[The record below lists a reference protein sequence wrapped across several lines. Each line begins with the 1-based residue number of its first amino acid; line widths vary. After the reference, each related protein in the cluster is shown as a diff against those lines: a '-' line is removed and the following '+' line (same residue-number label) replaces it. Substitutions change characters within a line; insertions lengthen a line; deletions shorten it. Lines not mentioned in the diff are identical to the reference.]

1 MIGAEGF
8 VKLLSMLLLAPLAL
22 AGCGPSPTIGLLEDH
37 VDTSTRGNFVVCA
50 HYRCTARYNVAMT
63 DAEWAQ
69 VRAVFDP
76 PAADA
81 AAERQ
86 RIALAIGQIERIVG
100 PKTSTVRDRPG
111 ATIITTR
118 TIGQM
123 DCIDESHNT
132 SVYLHLMARDGLLKF
147 HTVGQPI
154 IRGHV
159 IDRWFHNTAT
169 ATDTATGMQW
179 VIDSWFGA
187 NGEPADVVTAEAW
200 LAGWEPEKFKT
211 RTDR

>member
-1 MIGAEGF
+1 MR
-8 VKLLSMLLLAPLAL
+8 LRTLLLPAAL
-22 AGCGPSPTIGLLEDH
+22 AVAGCSPSPTIGMLKDH
-37 VDTSTRGNFVVCA
+37 VEKDTRSNFVVCSN
-50 HYRCTARYNVAMT
+50 YQCSARFNVALT

-69 VRAVFDP
+69 VSAYFEP

-86 RIALAIGQIERIVG
+86 QIAQAIGQIERIVG
-100 PKTSTVRDRPG
+100 PKTGTSGDKPG
-111 ATIITTR
+111 AAILTGNTR
-118 TIGQM
+118 GQM
-123 DCIDESHNT
+123 DCLDESHNT
-132 SVYLHLMARDGLLKF
+132 TVYLHLMARDHLLKW

-169 ATDTATGMQW
+169 VTDTATGVSW
-179 VIDSWFGA
+179 AIDSWFGA
-187 NGEPADVVTAEAW
+187 NGEPADVVTAAEW
-200 LAGWEPEKFKT
+200 LKGWEPEKYRT

>member
-1 MIGAEGF
+1 M
-8 VKLLSMLLLAPLAL
+8 KLLTMVLLAPLAL
-22 AGCGPSPTIGLLEDH
+22 ALAGCGSSPTIGLLEDH
-37 VDTSTRGNFVVCA
+37 VDASTRGNFVVCA
-50 HYRCTARYNVAMT
+50 HYQCTARYNVAMT

-81 AAERQ
+81 STERQ

-100 PKTSTVRDRPG
+100 PKTNTAQDRPG

-118 TIGQM
+118 TNGQM

-169 ATDTATGMQW
+169 VTDTATGVPW

-187 NGEPADVVTAEAW
+187 NGEPADVVTADAW
-200 LAGWEPEKFKT
+200 LSGWEPEKFKT
-211 RTDR
+211 RADR

>member
-1 MIGAEGF
+1 M
-8 VKLLSMLLLAPLAL
+8 KRLTMLLLAPLAL
-22 AGCGPSPTIGLLEDH
+22 AACGPSPTIGLLEDH
-37 VDTSTRGNFVVCA
+37 VDKSTRGNFVVCA
-50 HYRCTARYNVAMT
+50 HYQCTARYNVAMT

-100 PKTSTVRDRPG
+100 PKTNTVQDRPG

-118 TIGQM
+118 TNGQM

-132 SVYLHLMARDGLLKF
+132 SVYLLLIERDRLLKW
-147 HTVGQPI
+147 HEVGQPI

-169 ATDTATGMQW
+169 VTDTTTGVQW

-187 NGEPADVVTAEAW
+187 NGEPADVVTADAW
-200 LAGWEPEKFKT
+200 LAGWEPETFKT
-211 RTDR
+211 RADR

>member
-50 HYRCTARYNVAMT
+50 HYQCTARYNVAMT

-169 ATDTATGMQW
+169 ATDTATGVQW